1 MGAAPVHPVEEKSR
15 LVSGPRATWS
25 RSQRWVVLGLALL
38 GAALI
43 AVSYFLPY
51 WHFALFAPQYPKG
64 LNLVISLTGVTGDVQ
79 EIDIINHYIGMGHLG
94 EAAKLERQLAAWGI
108 GVAGAA
114 IAVLIVASGRRLG
127 WLATL
132 PAVVLPLGFVLD
144 TFYWMYRF
152 GHELDPM
159 APITMKPF
167 TPTLFGEGRVGQ
179 FRTLATPEWG
189 FWLSL
194 AGFALVVYAVVRRR
208 RVCHACPLHDRCG
221 LVCPKALVGVPGDPG
236 VGGR

>member
-1 MGAAPVHPVEEKSR
+1 MIRIR
-15 LVSGPRATWS
+15 LGM
-25 RSQRWVVLGLALL
+25 LIALL
-38 GAALI
+38 
-43 AVSYFLPY
+43 
-51 WHFALFAPQYPKG
+51 LFCGWVQGCVEPDRYMTDEEQAKQ
-64 LNLVISLTGVTGDVQ
+64 LTGVTGDVQ